1 MGEHLT
7 AEQLARTGWKFHFN
21 NDTIRGRRNVRIYFA
36 LAYKSLKRMKD
47 KLLRRNNKLNNWTTI
62 Y

>member
-21 NDTIRGRRNVRIYFA
+21 NDTIRGRRNVCITIPSNLASF
-36 LAYKSLKRMKD
+36 LAYHKYRQ
-47 KLLRRNNKLNNWTTI
+47 T
-62 Y
+62 